1 MNSSI
6 NNTENIREYLLG
18 RVANDSLLSQ
28 IEELLFLNTD
38 FFDAVELEQEEL
50 INDYVFGRLSES
62 DRNDFEKTLSSNK
75 QRKLEVEL
83 AYGLKEKAKQAIPAE
98 PVKKPGF
105 LESIRESFKQPAY
118 GRGVAVLQPAYIGAF
133 AVLLI
138 AIAALAYV
146 FLPRQSSGDLAELRS
161 MYKDQRQTEAR
172 ISGFDYAQMRIVRG
186 GDKSEEEDAKTAE
199 IKARL
204 LSKKSYHALGVFYL
218 NQKNF
223 PEAIK
228 KLNLALQS
236 GPESADL
243 HNDLGTAYFE
253 LGTSGPAEKKLETV
267 GRALDEFTKALQL
280 NPEKL
285 EALFNRSLALQALEQ
300 TEQARESW
308 KQYLQKDPSSKWAEE
323 ARTNLGTL
331 DRGQSGL
338 KTKESVLEDFLA
350 AYRKKDDETAWKIN
364 SQTRNAVFGIWLPD
378 QLSRRYVKAKLKADA
393 AEEKE
398 SLDSL
403 TYIGNL
409 EKQKNADFFVSDLA
423 AELSRVNDT
432 GAKKLSAAQAAFDG
446 GLVQFQSSNN
456 TEALKSLETS
466 EALFLQAG
474 NPLGETLAQYWIM
487 YVLKGQVRNREAR
500 QKSDELLKFTR
511 AKNYKWLEAS
521 TLYFTG
527 TIFFAQSGLSKAM
540 DSYLMSLESAK
551 RLDDTLLIQRNRITI
566 VERLIETGEYRKA
579 LVYRVGG
586 AEDLYYNGGAAAVW
600 RDNYFSG
607 RLLLKLGLYSAAEEF
622 ARESLAAA
630 KSGEPPLNDSVISSL
645 ALLAQVKTAKHQA
658 DEALAFA
665 GESLALLEKQPDDLN
680 KPTKLAAITLR
691 IADLKRE
698 LGRCEESVADFQ
710 KVIALF
716 KDSEYSVDSY
726 AAHKGLLLCLKDL
739 DRPAEVTA
747 ELENVLSLADDYRDE
762 IMEDESRQAFFD
774 NEQAVFDIAIGSSLS
789 NGDGL
794 GAFHRA
800 ERSKARSLLDMIGKP
815 GSIDRL
821 EKTIYKESEPL
832 SADDI
837 RAKMPA
843 NSQIVEYALLED
855 RLAVWIISKDGVQTV
870 DLKIDAGDLNSKI
883 EDLARMDRDRNS
895 PANRR
900 GQTAAELFRALIAPL
915 STFLDPSKT
924 LVIIPDKSLYYVP
937 FASLVTGENK
947 FMIEQFTISYSP
959 SSTIF
964 VSNSEKGAEG
974 GDRKAERLLSVGD
987 PDFSR
992 EEFPGLRKL
1001 DMAKTEAR
1009 EIAAMMPNSQV
1020 IAGKDATKKAFMSAI
1035 EKAQVVHFA
1044 GHYVANQDTPSRSK
1058 LVFAGSGGEEGGLR
1072 ISDIAEKKL
1081 PGLKLVVLSA
1091 CESGIENVI
1100 RGEGSISASRAF
1112 LAAGAPVVV
1121 ASQWSVDNE
1130 ATGKL
1135 MIAFHR
1141 NRQQGLNS
1149 AAALKSAQLEM
1160 INNPAGPFA
1169 LPYYWAAFGV
1179 TGGLEN

>member
-6 NNTENIREYLLG
+6 NNKENIREYLLG
-18 RVANDSLLSQ
+18 RVANDSLLSE
-28 IEELLFLNTD
+28 IEELLFLDTD

-50 INDYVFGRLSES
+50 IHDYVFGRLSET
-62 DRNDFEKTLSSNK
+62 DRNDFEKTLSANT
-75 QRKLEVEL
+75 QRKLEVDF
-83 AYGLKEKAKQAIPAE
+83 AYGLKETVKQVIPAA
-98 PVKKPGF
+98 PLKKRGF

-118 GRGVAVLQPAYIGAF
+118 GGGIAILQPAYVGTF

-161 MYKDQRQTEAR
+161 MYKNQRQTEAR
-172 ISGFDYAQMRIVRG
+172 ISGFDYARIETVRG
-186 GDKSEEEDAKTAE
+186 ADKSEEEDAKTAG
-199 IKARL
+199 IKAKL
-204 LSKKSYHALGVFYL
+204 LDNKSYHALGVFYL

-223 PEAIK
+223 PDAIK
-228 KLNLALQS
+228 KLELALQS

-253 LGTSGPAEKKLETV
+253 LGISSPAEKKLQTV
-267 GRALDEFTKALQL
+267 GHALDEFNKALQL

-300 TEQARESW
+300 TQQARESW
-308 KQYLQKDPSSKWAEE
+308 RQYLQKDPSSKWAEE
-323 ARTNLGTL
+323 AKTHLEIL

-338 KTKESVLEDFLA
+338 KTKENVLEDFLA

-364 SQTRNAVFGIWLPD
+364 SQTRNAAFGIWLPD

-398 SLDSL
+398 SLDAL

-423 AELSRVNDT
+423 EELSRVTDPN
-432 GAKKLSAAQAAFDG
+432 AKKLNAAQAALDA
-446 GLVQFQSSNN
+446 GLVLFQSSDN
-456 TEALKSLETS
+456 TGALKSLETGG
-466 EALFLQAG
+466 ALFLQAG
-474 NPLGETLAQYWIM
+474 NPLGEKLAQYWMI
-487 YVLKGQVRNREAR
+487 YALKGQVRNRDAL
-500 QKSDELLKFTR
+500 QKSDEMLKFTR

-521 TLYFTG
+521 TLYFNG
-527 TIFFAQSGLSKAM
+527 IIFFTQSGLSKAM

-551 RLDDTLLIQRNRITI
+551 RLNDTVLIQRNRITI

-579 LVYRVGG
+579 LIYRVVD
-586 AEDLYYNGGAAAVW
+586 AEDLYYNGGAAAVF
-600 RDNYFSG
+600 RDNYIGG
-607 RLLLKLGLYSAAEEF
+607 RLLLKLGLYNAAEDF
-622 ARESLAAA
+622 ARESLATA
-630 KSGEPPLNDSVISSL
+630 KSVEPPLNDQMISSL

-658 DEALAFA
+658 DDALAFA
-665 GESLALLEKQPDDLN
+665 GESLALLEKQPDDPH
-680 KPTKLAAITLR
+680 KPNKLAAITLR
-691 IADLKRE
+691 IADLKRD
-698 LGRCEESVADFQ
+698 LGRCEESVTDFQ

-762 IMEDESRQAFFD
+762 IMEDDSRQAFFD

-794 GAFHRA
+794 EAFHRA

-821 EKTIYKESEPL
+821 EKTIYKGSEPL

-870 DLKIDAGDLNSKI
+870 DLKINAGDLKSNI
-883 EDLARMDRDRNS
+883 EDLARMDQDRNS
-895 PANRR
+895 PAPRR
-900 GQTAAELFRALIAPL
+900 GQIAADLFRSLVAPL

-964 VSNSEKGAEG
+964 VSNSEKGASG
-974 GDRKAERLLSVGD
+974 SDRKTERLLSVGD

-1009 EIAAMMPNSQV
+1009 EIAAMMPNSQL
-1020 IAGKDATKKAFMSAI
+1020 ITGKDATKKAFMSAI
-1035 EKAQVVHFA
+1035 EKAQIVHFA
-1044 GHYVANQDTPSRSK
+1044 GHYVVNPDTPSRSK

-1072 ISDIAEKKL
+1072 ISDIADKRM

-1091 CESGIENVI
+1091 CESGIENVM

-1169 LPYYWAAFGV
+1169 SPYYWAAFGV